1 MKIFAKRKRKSVDSA
16 AAEKDEKPATP
27 RSVFQSDEAVED
39 LLKQDPST
47 WNAKERRMVKRSQ
60 ERTPE
65 TGDEQGQATEEEKSS
80 QPRETEKEEGDSSDE
95 EKVENDVPD
104 TKPDSNGNKVIE
116 KSATQSIEATSEDTK
131 HSIDDDLQKMLDKLS
146 SKLRRKLIR
155 LLERGGNV
163 EDVRKE
169 AVTLLSEND
178 KGGDIADRADD
189 SIPAKKR
196 RKGADWSALPTD
208 ERLRREEQRRVQQE
222 ATERRVSGEQQG
234 SKHKHPLNSER
245 RRANRR
251 KPKYARKV
259 NKPENEHDTS
269 GFQMRRVEKSHA

>member
-16 AAEKDEKPATP
+16 AAEKDEKPTP
-27 RSVFQSDEAVED
+27 RSVFQSDEPVED

-60 ERTPE
+60 ERKPE
-65 TGDEQGQATEEEKSS
+65 TGDEQGKATEAEKPS
-80 QPRETEKEEGDSSDE
+80 QPKETEKEEGDSSDE
-95 EKVENDVPD
+95 EKVENNVPD
-104 TKPDSNGNKVIE
+104 PKPESNVNKVIE
-116 KSATQSIEATSEDTK
+116 KSATQSVEATSEDTNK
-131 HSIDDDLQKMLDKLS
+131 LIDDDLQKLLNKLS

-155 LLERGGNV
+155 LLERDGNV

-169 AVTLLSEND
+169 AVSLLGE

-189 SIPAKKR
+189 NIPVKRR

-222 ATERRVSGEQQG
+222 ASERRVSGVSGEQQN

-251 KPKYARKV
+251 KPKYAKRV

-269 GFQMRRVEKSHA
+269 GFQMRRVEKSHE

>member
-16 AAEKDEKPATP
+16 AAEKDEKPTTP

-60 ERTPE
+60 ERIPE
-65 TGDEQGQATEEEKSS
+65 TGDEKGKATEEEKSS
-80 QPRETEKEEGDSSDE
+80 QPKETGKEEGDSSDE

-104 TKPDSNGNKVIE
+104 PKPDSNANKIIE
-116 KSATQSIEATSEDTK
+116 DSATQSEEATNEDAK
-131 HSIDDDLQKMLDKLS
+131 KLIDDDLQKVLDKLS

-155 LLERGGNV
+155 LLERGGNI

-169 AVTLLSEND
+169 AVSLLGEND
-178 KGGDIADRADD
+178 KGGDIADD

-222 ATERRVSGEQQG
+222 ASERRISGEQQG

-245 RRANRR
+245 RRANKR
-251 KPKYARKV
+251 KPKYARRV

-269 GFQMRRVEKSHA
+269 GFQMRRIEKSHE